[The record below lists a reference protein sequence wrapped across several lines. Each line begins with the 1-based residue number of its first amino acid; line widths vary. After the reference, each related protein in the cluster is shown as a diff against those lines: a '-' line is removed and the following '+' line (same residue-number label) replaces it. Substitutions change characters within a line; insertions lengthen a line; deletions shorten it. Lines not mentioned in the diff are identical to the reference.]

1 MTESE
6 KLYEI
11 LSEFAIKKN
20 IGIFEAVVLFSN
32 ENNIDIED
40 IIKILDDTIKE
51 KLKVDALNTGI
62 VCNRKIFLPLK
73 TTSLF

>member
-1 MTESE
+1 M
-6 KLYEI
+6 KIFFKIFFLFL
-11 LSEFAIKKN
+11 LSLN
-20 IGIFEAVVLFSN
+20 LFSN

-62 VCNRKIFLPLK
+62 VCNRKIFQPLK
-73 TTSLF
+73 TTALF

>member
-40 IIKILDDTIKE
+40 IISIIPD
-51 KLKVDALNTGI
+51 
-62 VCNRKIFLPLK
+62 
-73 TTSLF
+73 SL